1 MNKEKALSEFM
12 AKIAEAQALLG
23 ELQAHVYEH
32 LNVSPEDVTWGTVE
46 NAGYIVE
53 KLRDISDWTFKR
65 GEYAE

>member
-1 MNKEKALSEFM
+1 MSNGKALSEFM
-12 AKIAEAQALLG
+12 EKIAEAQALLG
-23 ELQAHVYEH
+23 ELQAHVDEH
-32 LNVSPEDVTWGTVE
+32 LDVSPENVTWGTAG